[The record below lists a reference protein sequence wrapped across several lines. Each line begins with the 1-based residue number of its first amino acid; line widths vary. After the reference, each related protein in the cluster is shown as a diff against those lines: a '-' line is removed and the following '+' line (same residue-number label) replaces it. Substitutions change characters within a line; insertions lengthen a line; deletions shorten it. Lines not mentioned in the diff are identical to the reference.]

1 MSLITR
7 ISQIAGF
14 LYSLAFLTHRFSLT
28 LFFLMCVSTVL
39 SRLHFSN
46 ATTGEEVACSYFFSL
61 RYYMGEL

>member
-39 SRLHFSN
+39 SGLHFSN
-46 ATTGEEVACSYFFSL
+46 ATTGEEVACTQFFFFKIL
-61 RYYMGEL
+61 HG

>member
-46 ATTGEEVACSYFFSL
+46 ATTGEEVACTYFFFFKIL
-61 RYYMGEL
+61 HG